1 MEFLWYIFLYKNI
14 PHIVVSLVFER
25 DKKKNTNEKKHSLKQ
40 IFLIDFFF
48 FFFTLS
54 STYKV
59 GTSVFAGWHKQNI
72 LCDEPERYE
81 PYVYIFIPQLFTQ
94 TLKSVKSRPQPADQH
109 TYWETTG

>member
-1 MEFLWYIFLYKNI
+1 M
-14 PHIVVSLVFER
+14 VSIVFEK
-25 DKKKNTNEKKHSLKQ
+25 DKKENDWEKT
-40 IFLIDFFF
+40 FLEADFFNWF

-94 TLKSVKSRPQPADQH
+94 MLKSVKSRPADQH